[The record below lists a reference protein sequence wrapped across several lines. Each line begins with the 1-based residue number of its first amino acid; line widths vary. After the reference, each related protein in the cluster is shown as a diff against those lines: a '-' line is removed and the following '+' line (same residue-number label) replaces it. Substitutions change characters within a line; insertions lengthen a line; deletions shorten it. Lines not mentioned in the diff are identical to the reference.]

1 MSTTKNN
8 HVNLTANPGPLG
20 LCGFALTTWLLCLI
34 NAGIFDTKSFGL
46 VLGMAFAFGALAL
59 GDATGNHGIVNLGGY
74 LGLVTALC
82 AFYLAAAEVIN
93 ESYGRTVLPIGE
105 PK

>member
-34 NAGIFDTKSFGL
+34 NAGIFDTKSIGL
-46 VLGMAFAFGALAL
+46 VLGMAFAFGGSVL
-59 GDATGNHGIVNLGGY
+59 GRLFRSGY
-74 LGLVTALC
+74 GTLR
-82 AFYLAAAEVIN
+82 I
-93 ESYGRTVLPIGE
+93 LPCCCRSH
-105 PK
+105 